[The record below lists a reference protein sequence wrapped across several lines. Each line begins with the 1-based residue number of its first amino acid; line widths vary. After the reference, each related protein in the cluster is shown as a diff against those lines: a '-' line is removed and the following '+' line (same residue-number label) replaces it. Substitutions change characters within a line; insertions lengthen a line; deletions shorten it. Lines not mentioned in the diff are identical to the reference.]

1 MSQLAVPVRNLL
13 STIIFMKSTRR
24 KDVKGVKNAKKATAI
39 GDDLAVNLASGLK
52 GEDTVIEKKEEEE
65 DDEAENAQKSRQN
78 TINLVGVDTNRVADF
93 TSYVWIFPGTIV
105 KLIVSF
111 SFLYKLVGGIPLLC
125 GIAAFFATLPLNIW
139 FSKKYNGLQGEL
151 MKFRDLK
158 MAVVTEAL
166 QGIRQIKFSALE
178 GQWQDRINQKRQE
191 ELDCL
196 WSTMKWDTFLIGVW
210 IVNPIGLAAAVL
222 TAYALIH
229 GELSASI
236 AFTAIAILGAIE
248 MTLSVVPELTT
259 DAVDAWV
266 SIVRI
271 EKYLNLPNKE
281 DCLTESEKIMFD
293 NASIAWPADS
303 EEDDRFVLRNV
314 NVEFPRKEL
323 SVISGKTGT
332 GKSLM
337 LAALLGEIDKLD
349 GSIYMPKHTTE
360 RFDSKAT
367 PADWILDDAVAYA
380 AQIPWIENDTVKNN
394 VLFGLPLDKDRY
406 EQVLKV
412 CALEKDLSLLEAG
425 DETDIGAN
433 GINLSGGQR
442 ARLSF
447 ARALYSRAGILVLDD
462 IFSAVDAHVGR
473 QLYEEALTGELG
485 QGRTRILVTH
495 HVGLALPR
503 AKYTVKLS
511 DDGGIAFS
519 GSIDDLRQS
528 GDLEELEDEVK
539 KEEEAEAEDLAE
551 EVAEEKDAPLRLILS
566 RRRSEATAILDAGAV
581 ATKPTEPAKKFTEAE
596 GRDVGR
602 IKTHVY
608 KTYFQTSGGFAVWT
622 PLVVI
627 FLLNMLLPIFRS
639 YFVSVW
645 TRSYKAESG
654 NVYLHQAHFQ
664 HGTQQIFMPI
674 DTSRTSSYSVAG
686 KNTSS
691 GGHDL
696 WYYLGIYLALSA
708 ASVIVGTLKYFA
720 TYYASIK
727 ASHVMFQRMSFAVI
741 RAPLRWLDTVPVGRV
756 LNRFS
761 SDFNQLDSRV
771 SSVLTFFIYRT
782 LEMIGITMAAIF
794 VSPYMIIVAAI
805 LFGVVYVISGYYLAG
820 AREIKRLESTSKSPI
835 FEQCKSEK
843 KYTLLHWVRSL
854 RSPTAFSS
862 WSLETSAW

>member
-52 GEDTVIEKKEEEE
+52 GEDTVVEKKEEEE
-65 DDEAENAQKSRQN
+65 DDETENAQKSRQN

-93 TSYVWIFPGTIV
+93 TSYVWIFPGTVV

-178 GQWQDRINQKRQE
+178 GQWQDRINKKRQE

-281 DCLTESEKIMFD
+281 DCLTESDKIMFD

-303 EEDDRFVLRNV
+303 DEDDRFVLRNV

-349 GSIYMPKHTTE
+349 GSIYMPKQTTE

-367 PADWILDDAVAYA
+367 PADWILDNAVAYA

-394 VLFGLPLDKDRY
+394 ILFGLPLDKDRY
-406 EQVLKV
+406 QQVLKV

-511 DDGGIAFS
+511 DDGGIAFA

-539 KEEEAEAEDLAE
+539 KEEEAEAEELAE
-551 EVAEEKDAPLRLILS
+551 EVEEEKDAPLKLILS
-566 RRRSEATAILDAGAV
+566 RRRSEATAIVDAGAV
-581 ATKPTEPAKKFTEAE
+581 ATKPAEPAKKFTEAE

-608 KTYFQTSGGFAVWT
+608 KTYFQTSGGFAVWS

-645 TRSYKAESG
+645 TRSYKSEAG
-654 NVYLHQAHFQ
+654 NVYLHQAYFQ
-664 HGTQQIFMPI
+664 QGSAQQIFMPF
-674 DTSRTSSYSVAG
+674 
-686 KNTSS
+686 NTSS
-691 GGHDL
+691 AGAVYSTTTKNTDHGL

-708 ASVIVGTLKYFA
+708 ASVIVGTLKYFG

-782 LEMIGITMAAIF
+782 LEMIGITMAAVF

-805 LFGVVYVISGYYLAG
+805 LFGVVYIISGYYLAG

-835 FEQCKSEK
+835 FEQCKSMD
-843 KYTLLHWVRSL
+843 LL
-854 RSPTAFSS
+854 
-862 WSLETSAW
+862 